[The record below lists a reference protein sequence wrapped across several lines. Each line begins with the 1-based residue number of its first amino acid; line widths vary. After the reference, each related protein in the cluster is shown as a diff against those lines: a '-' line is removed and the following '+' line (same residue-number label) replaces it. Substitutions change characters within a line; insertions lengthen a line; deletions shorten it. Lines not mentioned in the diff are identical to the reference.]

1 VPNTCYSVL
10 VEIILF
16 LQRFASPFLDSLM
29 LFITN
34 LGSEQTYIAL
44 LIIVFLGIDAK
55 IGRRLGIFLLLS
67 FYLNQ
72 HLKILM
78 NTPRPFVIDPTVARS
93 QAAIDSA
100 GGGAFPS
107 GHAQG
112 STTFWGLAA
121 FYFRKRWLWWLAA
134 VVILLVSLSRLYL
147 GVHWPID
154 TLGGIVIGVAVI
166 GLTMLVDTFVTN
178 ALRIP
183 WWVVLLLGLSIPL
196 ALNIFAPTP
205 DSGLLTGAFAAYV
218 TAPLLLEHHP
228 SKTLWK
234 RVVISLVGV
243 VLVFA
248 FLTGSSLLLPE
259 EFKRHPVG
267 SFVRYLLLGYVGLLV
282 TPWLGKVTGLV
293 ERKNLR

>member
-1 VPNTCYSVL
+1 
-10 VEIILF
+10 
-16 LQRFASPFLDSLM
+16 M
-29 LFITN
+29 LWITN
-34 LGSEQTYIAL
+34 IGSEQVYIAFL
-44 LIIVFLGIDAK
+44 VAIFLGIDAK
-55 IGRRLGIFLLLS
+55 VGRRIGIFLLIS

-72 HLKILM
+72 QLKILM
-78 NTPRPFVIDPTVARS
+78 NTPRPFILDPTIARS

-112 STTFWGLAA
+112 ATTFWGLAA
-121 FYFRKRWLWWLAA
+121 FYFRKRWLWWLAG
-134 VVILLVSLSRLYL
+134 VMIVLVSVSRLYL
-147 GVHWPID
+147 GVHWLVDIF
-154 TLGGIVIGVAVI
+154 GGIVIGIAVI

-183 WWVVLLLGLSIPL
+183 WWVVLLLGLAVPL

-205 DSGLLTGAFAAYV
+205 ESGLLTGAFSAYI

-228 SKTLWK
+228 PKTLWK
-234 RVVISLVGV
+234 RVVLALLGV

-248 FLTGSSLLLPE
+248 FLFSSSVLLPE
-259 EFKRHPVG
+259 EFKRHPIG

-282 TPWLGKVTGLV
+282 TPWLGRLFNLAEKRPLLGTM
-293 ERKNLR
+293 RK

>member
-1 VPNTCYSVL
+1 M
-10 VEIILF
+10 F
-16 LQRFASPFLDSLM
+16 W
-29 LFITN
+29 ITQ
-34 LGSEQTYIAL
+34 LGSEQVYIAL
-44 LIIVFLGIDAK
+44 LIVVFLSIDAK
-55 IGRRLGIFLLLS
+55 IGRRLGIFLLIS

-78 NTPRPFVIDPTVARS
+78 DTPRPFVIDPSVARS

-112 STTFWGLAA
+112 STTFWGLVA

-134 VVILLVSLSRLYL
+134 FLIVLVSVSRLYL
-147 GVHWPID
+147 GVHWPVD
-154 TLGGIVIGVAVI
+154 TLGGIVIGIAII

-183 WWVVLLLGLSIPL
+183 WWVVLLLGLAIPL

-205 DSGLLTGAFAAYV
+205 ESGLLTGAFAAYL

-228 SKTLWK
+228 PKTFWK
-234 RVVISLVGV
+234 RIVLSLLGVI
-243 VLVFA
+243 LVFA
-248 FLTGSSLLLPE
+248 FLLGSSVLLPE

-267 SFVRYLLLGYVGLLV
+267 SFVRYLLLGYVGLLL
-282 TPWLGKVTGLV
+282 TPWLGKFFGLCN
-293 ERKNLR
+293 KKAANS

>member
-1 VPNTCYSVL
+1 M
-10 VEIILF
+10 
-16 LQRFASPFLDSLM
+16 DSLM
-29 LFITN
+29 LWITN
-34 LGSEQTYIAL
+34 IGSEQVYIAFL
-44 LIIVFLGIDAK
+44 VAIFLGIDAK
-55 IGRRLGIFLLLS
+55 VGRRIGIFLLIS

-72 HLKILM
+72 QLKILM
-78 NTPRPFVIDPTVARS
+78 NTPRPFILDPTIARS

-112 STTFWGLAA
+112 ATTFWGLAA
-121 FYFRKRWLWWLAA
+121 FYFRKRWLWWLAG
-134 VVILLVSLSRLYL
+134 VMIVLVSVSRLYL
-147 GVHWPID
+147 GVHWLVDIF
-154 TLGGIVIGVAVI
+154 GGIVIGIAVI

-183 WWVVLLLGLSIPL
+183 WWVVLLLGLAVPL

-205 DSGLLTGAFAAYV
+205 ESGLLTGAFSAYI

-228 SKTLWK
+228 PKTLWK
-234 RVVISLVGV
+234 RVVLALLGV

-248 FLTGSSLLLPE
+248 FLFSSSVLLPE
-259 EFKRHPVG
+259 EFKRHPIG

-282 TPWLGKVTGLV
+282 TPWLGRLFNLAEKRPLLGTM
-293 ERKNLR
+293 RK